1 MSVNSTL
8 RKSLGEVI
16 MIYFMVMVIVVIM
29 VMVVVMKNWSI
40 IGLCYNFKREMGWL
54 MFLSSNLDRHNHIV
68 DDRHI
73 LPVQTD
79 RGGKRVSSIEE
90 IVFEMIVLI

>member
-16 MIYFMVMVIVVIM
+16 MIYLMVM

-54 MFLSSNLDRHNHIV
+54 MFLSSNLNCHNHIV

>member
-16 MIYFMVMVIVVIM
+16 MIYLMVMVV
-29 VMVVVMKNWSI
+29 VVVMKNWSI

-54 MFLSSNLDRHNHIV
+54 MFLSSNLNCHDHIV

>member
-16 MIYFMVMVIVVIM
+16 MIYLMVMVV
-29 VMVVVMKNWSI
+29 VVVMKNWSI

-54 MFLSSNLDRHNHIV
+54 MFLSSNLNCHNHIV